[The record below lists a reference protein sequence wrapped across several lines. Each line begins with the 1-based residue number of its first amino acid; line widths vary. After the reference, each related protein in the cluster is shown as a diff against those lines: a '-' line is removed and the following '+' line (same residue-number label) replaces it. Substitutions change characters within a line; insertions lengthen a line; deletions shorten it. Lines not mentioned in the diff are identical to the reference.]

1 MPRDRR
7 RRPDGAPRRPPAS
20 EEISPQARE
29 LARVFGEAARGAEL
43 AMTLVAHGAP
53 LFTVSPAV
61 ARAALMRP
69 YEPRPGDP
77 PLRALRVFARAAH
90 DAGSA
95 PGEPPLVA
103 TVRIPWEPLQP
114 GPRGSTLAID
124 VEGAAETPGEP
135 GAVDL
140 EAPQPV
146 AYAGFA
152 PVADDPRYLA
162 QLAYAAAC
170 GTWHR
175 WRAALGRD
183 PVWGFDGGSGDEPHR
198 LQIAV
203 AARGGARYD
212 ASGTIVTGTAE
223 GALGGAGAARGL
235 SHDDV
240 ARATAR
246 AVLHGLRPYLALP
259 CNPDAPALRDALAD
273 LAATLQRASWRE
285 SARAALRE
293 ALLAADGPHVLP
305 DVGARMAVILSGI
318 RRSTGEGA
326 SHARSDFDIGGGQ
339 VDGDSD
345 VRAALLTGAVWDA
358 FAIVWARRAQPLV
371 RIANGGD
378 VLATST
384 PSEPLMDTMA
394 EAASKTAAHLLTIC
408 LRAVDYLPPVDA
420 SFGDW
425 LRAAVTADRELVPD
439 DRWRYREALVTAC
452 ERRGIAPHH
461 AGVADTEALAWPA
474 PARATPPLRGL
485 DFAMAQFAGDPAHA
499 PHAEELERQA
509 TVLGRLVAHPQWC
522 ELFGLADPSRADHRL
537 RLLGDEVSLPCVES
551 VRVARRVGPA
561 YRVVFEVVA
570 EVTQRRVLRA
580 GDRGPALE
588 VMGGATII
596 AGPTGELRWVV
607 ARSVLDEERLTRLRE
622 WAAGEGARGYAMGE
636 DGVLRPVSEDA
647 GVVEEAW

>member
-1 MPRDRR
+1 MARDRR
-7 RRPDGAPRRPPAS
+7 RRPDGASRRPPAS
-20 EEISPQARE
+20 EEISAQARE
-29 LARVFGEAARGAEL
+29 LARVFGDAARDAARGAEL

-90 DAGSA
+90 EAAGAGSA

-124 VEGAAETPGEP
+124 VEGAADTPGEP

-152 PVADDPRYLA
+152 PAADDPRYVA

-183 PVWGFDGGSGDEPHR
+183 PVWGFEGGGHDTPRR
-198 LQIAV
+198 LHIAA

-212 ASGTIVTGTAE
+212 ASGVIVTGA
-223 GALGGAGAARGL
+223 AAGAHGDERYGHGARDL

-273 LAATLQRASWRE
+273 LTATLQRASWRE
-285 SARAALRE
+285 AARAALRE
-293 ALLAADGPHVLP
+293 ALVTADGPHALP
-305 DVGARMAVILSGI
+305 DVGARMAWTL
-318 RRSTGEGA
+318 RATEPAAEGGYGA
-326 SHARSDFDIGGGQ
+326 EEGSS
-339 VDGDSD
+339 
-345 VRAALLTGAVWDA
+345 RAALLTGAVWDA
-358 FAIVWARRAQPLV
+358 FATVWARRAQPFV

-384 PSEPLMDTMA
+384 PSEPLMETMA

-408 LRAVDYLPPVDA
+408 LRAVDYLPPADA

-461 AGVADTEALAWPA
+461 AGVADTEALAWPT

-485 DFAMAQFAGDPAHA
+485 DFAMTQFAGDPAHA

-509 TVLGRLVAHPQWC
+509 TVLGRMVAHPQWC

-551 VRVARRVGPA
+551 VRAARRVGPA
-561 YRVVFEVVA
+561 SRVVFEVVA

-580 GDRGPALE
+580 GERGPALE
-588 VMGGATII
+588 VIGGATII
-596 AGPTGELRWVV
+596 AGPTGELRWVI
-607 ARSVLDEERLTRLRE
+607 ARSVLDEERLARLRE

-636 DGVLRPVSEDA
+636 DGVLRPVMEDV